1 MTDMTVVVGKI
12 MRVFGT
18 LVWKITECSEL
29 NKMFCER
36 LEDKN
41 IESKGDMEASLV
53 TFQRDSETQL
63 GAIHG
68 IYFELRMCFWSA
80 GGEKSAVIN
89 RKTKLLP

>member
-12 MRVFGT
+12 MGVFGT

-41 IESKGDMEASLV
+41 IESKQMMEASLV

-63 GAIHG
+63 GTIHG
-68 IYFELRMCFWSA
+68 IYFELRMSA

-89 RKTKLLP
+89 RKTELLP